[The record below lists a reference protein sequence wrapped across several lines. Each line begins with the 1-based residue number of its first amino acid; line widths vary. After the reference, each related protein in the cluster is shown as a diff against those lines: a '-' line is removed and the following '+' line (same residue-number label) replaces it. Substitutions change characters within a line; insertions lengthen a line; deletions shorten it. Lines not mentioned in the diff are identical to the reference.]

1 MKRMLHALL
10 GWLLCRGSSDQV
22 QEVRENS
29 VGIQAKGNV
38 FLLDNPYQAP
48 SRPGVTVD
56 HKIEIQARE
65 DYEYLKTKRNPQT
78 DLATIS
84 RTRYDGLLKLAF
96 IDQEVNDWLDS
107 QNFIFLDAATNIGI
121 IRC

>member
-1 MKRMLHALL
+1 MKRMLRALL
-10 GWLLCRGSSDQV
+10 GWLLCQGSSDQV

-29 VGIQAKGNV
+29 VGIQAKGNIY
-38 FLLDNPYQAP
+38 LLDNPYQGP
-48 SRPGVTVD
+48 SRPGINVD

-65 DYEYLKTKRNPQT
+65 DYEYLKTKRNPER

-96 IDQEVNDWLDS
+96 IDEEVNKWLDS
-107 QNFIFLDAATNIGI
+107 QHFIFLDASTNIGI